1 MSLGQDSE
9 IRFEERAEVGFV
21 ILNRPR
27 DLNALSIE
35 MIRLFSA
42 ALTRWAQSGSKV
54 QAVVV
59 TAQGRAF
66 SAGGDMRAVRAA
78 GISAR
83 EGRSGADLLS
93 VFFGEEYLLARQLYH
108 FPKPVVFFLNGLAV
122 GSLLGLAGPRIFRV
136 VTERTLFAAPHCG
149 VGFFPDCGSAHVFN
163 ACPGRVGYYVAL
175 TGMRLRAAELLA
187 TRIAT
192 HYVSAAQVNPCIER
206 LCGKLSGVRS
216 AADAERTVIQILA
229 TSLDLPETGNAL
241 QNVSFIIDEHFS
253 KPTIPEI
260 LESLDRSGSGWAR
273 DTIRTLSGRCPFSLE
288 VTLQHLIRAGDMAFD
303 AVLEQDYTLARALV
317 QRDDFL
323 EGVRAVLID
332 KDNAPEWKPASVS
345 EILRTDVMACF
356 RSDGRSL
363 RDFGA

>member
-9 IRFEERAEVGFV
+9 IRFEERAEIGFV

-42 ALTRWAQSGSKV
+42 ALTRWARDGKI
-54 QAVVV
+54 QAVIV

-66 SAGGDMRAVRAA
+66 SAGGDMKAVRAA

-83 EGRSGADLLS
+83 EGRSGADLPA

-108 FPKPVVFFLNGLAV
+108 FPKPVILFLNGLAV

-149 VGFFPDCGSAHVFN
+149 MGFFPDCGSAHVFN

-187 TRIAT
+187 TRLAT
-192 HYVSAAQVNPCIER
+192 HYVSAAQVGPCIER
-206 LCGKLSGVRS
+206 LASKLSGVHS
-216 AADAERTVIQILA
+216 VADAERTVTQTLA

-260 LESLDRSGSGWAR
+260 LESLERSGSGWAR

-288 VTLQHLIRAGDMAFD
+288 ITLHHLIRAGDMSFD
-303 AVLEQDYTLARALV
+303 AILEQDYTLARAMV

-332 KDNAPEWKPASVS
+332 KDNAPEWKPDDISTIDPAEVK
-345 EILRTDVMACF
+345 ACF
-356 RSDGRSL
+356 QSDGRSL
-363 RDFGA
+363 RDFGS